1 VVDAN
6 RASDL
11 SVLVDGRQ
19 LAVVEPK
26 LLTEDDVPW
35 LYHLMRKKYSHRYD
49 AITTEGWFRNLV
61 LKQPMVYLPQRTNHA
76 FCISMMTFVPWLPAE
91 YECTVVCVCAD
102 DGSMWEAVKLI
113 RSAIEWARK
122 RKCMYF
128 RMSSDTDTDLAAF
141 ARRLGAEEISPRFSI
156 RL

>member
-1 VVDAN
+1 
-6 RASDL
+6 
-11 SVLVDGRQ
+11 
-19 LAVVEPK
+19 

-35 LYHLMRKKYSHRYD
+35 LYHLMRKKYSQRYD
-49 AITTEGWFRNLV
+49 AVTTEGWYRNLV
-61 LKQPMVYLPQRTNHA
+61 LKQPMVYLPQRTANA
-76 FCISMMTFVPWLPAE
+76 FCISMLTFVPWLPAE

-102 DGSMWEAVKLI
+102 DGAMWEAVKLI